1 MLGDFARAQRMDG
14 TALVFT
20 NGILHRHNAKT
31 AHGLIRGSDR
41 FRIVGVIDHVHA
53 GQDAGTA
60 LDGIH
65 RDIPIF
71 PSLQAALERL
81 AERPDFFIIG
91 IATHGGFLTDE
102 LREHLHA
109 ALSQGLSIVNGLHGF
124 AGEDARLVAA
134 AQSSGA
140 RIIDVR
146 RTPHRSELRFWH
158 GAIYQVRAPRLA
170 VLGTDCALGKRTT
183 TRFLIEALGA
193 RGVRAEMLYTG
204 QTGWMQGARY
214 GFIFDSVPNDFVSGE
229 LEHAIVTC
237 DREANPDLIVLEGQS
252 SLRNPAGPAGAE
264 FLSSGRA
271 RGVILQHA
279 PARTHFEGY
288 EALPHAVIPSLA
300 DECRI
305 VELYGSR
312 VIAVALNGE
321 RLDSIALA
329 AERDRLAGELGVP
342 VAAPLIDGMDVLAEA
357 AIAYIEAER
366 RRGAGA

>member
-1 MLGDFARAQRMDG
+1 
-14 TALVFT
+14 
-20 NGILHRHNAKT
+20 
-31 AHGLIRGSDR
+31 
-41 FRIVGVIDHVHA
+41 
-53 GQDAGTA
+53 

-65 RDIPIF
+65 RGIPVF
-71 PSLQAALERL
+71 ASLEAALETL
-81 AERPDFFIIG
+81 AERPDFFVIG
-91 IATHGGFLTDE
+91 IATHGGMLTDE
-102 LREHLHA
+102 LRDHLHA
-109 ALSQGLSIVNGLHGF
+109 ALSRGLSIVNGLHGF

-134 AQSSGA
+134 AEKSGA

-183 TRFLIEALGA
+183 TRFLVEALAA

-229 LEHAIVTC
+229 LEHAIVSC
-237 DREANPDLIVLEGQS
+237 DREAKPDLIVLEGQS

-264 FLSSGRA
+264 FLTSGQA

-300 DECRI
+300 EECRI
-305 VELYGSR
+305 VELYGAR

-321 RLDSIALA
+321 RLDAVSLA
-329 AERDRLAGELGVP
+329 AERDRMAAELEIP
-342 VAAPLIDGMDVLAEA
+342 VAAPLLDGMDVLADA
-357 AIAYIEAER
+357 AVEYIEQER
-366 RRGAGA
+366 CRGAGA